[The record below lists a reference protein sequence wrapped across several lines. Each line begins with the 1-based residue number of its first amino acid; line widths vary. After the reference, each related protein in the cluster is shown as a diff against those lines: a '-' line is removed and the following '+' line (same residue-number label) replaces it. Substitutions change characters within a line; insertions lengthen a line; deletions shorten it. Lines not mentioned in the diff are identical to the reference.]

1 MECGMS
7 NMLWKHLEN
16 KLYLLKL
23 DLNAMTV
30 LWRRSGQEQVLRFS
44 SLESTLP
51 CLISL
56 PVDSEKRNLGQIRVI
71 LELMLPMLHVM
82 TQALLR
88 ENNRH
93 CRGPGGFF
101 GFALQK
107 ALGTSDQVIKHW
119 HFDPEAAHSTARSL
133 KPQHQQT
140 ASNRLI
146 GQVTMFSGS
155 KMGSSPR
162 KTPCE

>member
-1 MECGMS
+1 M
-7 NMLWKHLEN
+7 KEN
-16 KLYLLKL
+16 
-23 DLNAMTV
+23 
-30 LWRRSGQEQVLRFS
+30 GQEQVLRFS

-93 CRGPGGFF
+93 CRDPGGFF

-107 ALGTSDQVIKHW
+107 PWELPIRSSDTDILIRKLLNRSEILRKDIAKTNIGIK
-119 HFDPEAAHSTARSL
+119 
-133 KPQHQQT
+133 
-140 ASNRLI
+140 
-146 GQVTMFSGS
+146 
-155 KMGSSPR
+155 R
-162 KTPCE
+162 KSREFKR